1 MEMSGVY
8 RPASAGQKKRSRSF
22 LLFVLII
29 DVLIITVLLLFVA
42 RPDELKG
49 TWDLDHNT
57 VYEFGGHG
65 KGKLQLAQN
74 TYPFKYALKKG
85 TLSVDFED
93 DALNDAVFTYTV
105 DDGTLTLA
113 NENGTQWSLK
123 KVDSK

>member
-1 MEMSGVY
+1 MEMSGIY
-8 RPASAGQKKRSRSF
+8 RPANAGQKKKSRNF

-29 DVLIITVLLLFVA
+29 DVLIMTVLLLFVA

-57 VYEFGGHG
+57 TYSFGGHG
-65 KGKLQLAQN
+65 KGKLEMEQN
-74 TYPFKYALKKG
+74 SYLFKYTLKKG

-93 DALNDAVFTYTV
+93 ETLNDAVFTYSV
-105 DDGTLTLA
+105 EDGTLTLA